1 MFKVK
6 SSIYFRCWS
15 PSSFFFFQDF
25 LQFISCHVMSCQM
38 NFKNC
43 HVLSFLIYLSYE
55 VCQRI
60 SGHCLKCHV
69 NVPYCRCFAEH
80 LNLRSAITVVF
91 EPLSSIMS
99 ELNDNS
105 LNINFL
111 KESVLKRLCE
121 SLDKANNKGWRKLGE
136 IVKSDRRFK
145 VR

>member
-1 MFKVK
+1 M
-6 SSIYFRCWS
+6 I
-15 PSSFFFFQDF
+15 F
-25 LQFISCHVMSCQM
+25 LLFISGYVVSDVSKI
-38 NFKNC
+38 F
-43 HVLSFLIYLSYE
+43 FLYLSYE
-55 VCQRI
+55 VCHI

-80 LNLRSAITVVF
+80 LNLSSADQPITVVY

-99 ELNDNS
+99 DLNDNS

-136 IVKSDRRFK
+136 IVNSDRRFK